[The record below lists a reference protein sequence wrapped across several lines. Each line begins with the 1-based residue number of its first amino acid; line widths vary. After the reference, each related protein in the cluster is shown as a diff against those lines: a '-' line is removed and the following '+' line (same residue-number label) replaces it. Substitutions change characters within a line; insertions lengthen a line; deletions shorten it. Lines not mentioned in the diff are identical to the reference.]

1 MFEEILFV
9 ALGFAP
15 TLAALHAAD
24 RVADRRILKL
34 HAQAK

>member
-24 RVADRRILKL
+24 KLANKQILKL